1 MSAVQTIGFVGVGKI
16 GMPISQNLIKSGYRV
31 VGYRRS
37 SLEEFEKIGGVPARS
52 AAEVGAQADIV
63 FSCLPSD
70 EALEEVVQGPEGLVH
85 SARPG
90 QVVVELGSYPV
101 PVKQRQVAPLAAKG
115 AAFIDGEVA
124 GTPGMVL
131 ARKGVIFLAGDADAC
146 KKVEPVVA
154 AFADSCIYF
163 GPFGAASR
171 VKLINN
177 LLVSIHIAA
186 TAEAMALGVKAGVD
200 VDLLIKAI
208 ASGSG
213 GSTQFGI
220 RAPWM
225 AERRFKPL
233 QGPIPGLQH
242 YFEMIGEFADG
253 VGVATP
259 LLDRTAELFDRFV
272 AMGLSDCDGAAM
284 IDVIGSLPREKSKG
298 SAPKGQTRSEGES
311 GMIRVHKI
319 AHATYETPDLDQQA
333 EYLHRHSGA
342 DARRQGKGH
351 GVSRLDGRSSF
362 RGVAARRQG
371 ELRRARF
378 PDSAGR
384 RSRRIREASRRAG
397 HQDRAQEGPRAFGNG
412 HRLPSPIRRAR
423 SWRCSSAMPSR
434 TRNSRARASCRTSS
448 ATSPSTSPT

>member
-1 MSAVQTIGFVGVGKI
+1 METVGFVGVGKI

-37 SLEEFEKIGGVPARS
+37 SLDEFAKIGGVPARS

-70 EALEEVVQGPEGLVH
+70 EALEEVVHGPDGLIR

-90 QVVVELGSYPV
+90 QIVVELGSYPV
-101 PVKQRQVAPLAAKG
+101 PVKERHVAPMAEKG
-115 AAFIDGEVA
+115 AFFIDGEVA

-131 ARKGVIFLAGDADAC
+131 ARKGVVFLAGDEAAC
-146 KKVEPVVA
+146 KRAERVVA
-154 AFADSCIYF
+154 GFADSCIYF
-163 GPFGAASR
+163 GAFGAASR

-186 TAEAMALGVKAGVD
+186 TAEAMALGVKAGVN
-200 VDLLIKAI
+200 VDLMIKAI
-208 ASGSG
+208 ANGSG

-242 YFEMIGEFADG
+242 YIEMIGEFADG

-259 LLDRTAELFDRFV
+259 LLDRTAELFERFV

-284 IDVIGSLPREKSKG
+284 IDVIGSLPRAKSE
-298 SAPKGQTRSEGES
+298 RSVAAKATTADAKGES
-311 GMIRVHKI
+311 
-319 AHATYETPDLDQQA
+319 A
-333 EYLHRHSGA
+333 
-342 DARRQGKGH
+342 
-351 GVSRLDGRSSF
+351 
-362 RGVAARRQG
+362 
-371 ELRRARF
+371 
-378 PDSAGR
+378 
-384 RSRRIREASRRAG
+384 
-397 HQDRAQEGPRAFGNG
+397 
-412 HRLPSPIRRAR
+412 
-423 SWRCSSAMPSR
+423 
-434 TRNSRARASCRTSS
+434 
-448 ATSPSTSPT
+448 